1 MDISSQ
7 ITVSI
12 KPDSLK
18 SQLNKIAYK
27 PGSTI
32 RLKVIELRGDRA
44 LIDFGAFRATADIKI
59 PVMLGD
65 ELQARVLESGK
76 QLKLGVINIE
86 PKDPLSTDRMLNRL
100 EIQSDEGFKK
110 VSTDL
115 RQILSQAIGSHGGRT
130 IPHDIRNIFNSLN
143 TYFEPFELK
152 EIITKLIP
160 RIQAYVENSGIFF
173 EKTLERIIST
183 LLENSEA
190 ASKKNLND
198 SPEVRTFLARNLK
211 ANLSM
216 LQHLSENEEVLK
228 RFFSPKALV
237 SLRNIIDTLLS
248 NIAHQQGRAVSQLD
262 SVEPFQVFT
271 YAPPLKE
278 GQQTA
283 RLKVYYQKK
292 QKSGPKKGYRISLML
307 SMDRLGDLRTDF
319 FLLDKDLTITFFVR
333 EDPFKVKIQENFLE
347 LQELLHGFFNQILL
361 KVIVSEKK
369 VADFDREDFQVAGDR
384 QVDLRI

>member
-7 ITVSI
+7 FTVSM

-18 SQLNKIAYK
+18 SPLNKIAYK
-27 PGSTI
+27 AGSTI

-76 QLKLGVINIE
+76 QLKLRVINIE
-86 PKDPLSTDRMLNRL
+86 PKDPLSNDRMLNRL
-100 EIQSDEGFKK
+100 ETLSGQDFKK

-115 RQILSQAIGSHGGRT
+115 RQILSQAIESHGGRA
-130 IPHDIRNIFNSLN
+130 IPHEIRYIFNRLN

-152 EIITKLIP
+152 EMITKLVP

-173 EKTLERIIST
+173 EKALERIIST

-190 ASKKNLND
+190 ASNKDLNN
-198 SPEVRTFLARNLK
+198 SPEVKTVLARNLK

-216 LQHLSENEEVLK
+216 LQHLTENEEVLK

-237 SLRNIIDTLLS
+237 SLKNIIDTLLS
-248 NIAHQQGRAVSQLD
+248 NITHQQGRAGGQLD
-262 SVEPFQVFT
+262 SAEPFQVFT
-271 YAPPLKE
+271 YTLPLKE
-278 GQQTA
+278 EAQPA

-292 QKSGPKKGYRISLML
+292 QKSGPNQGYRVSLML

-319 FLLDKDLTITFFVR
+319 FLLDKDLTITFFVK
-333 EDPFKVKIQENFLE
+333 EDPVKAKIQENFLE
-347 LQELLHGFFNQILL
+347 LQELLHGFFNQLQL
-361 KVIVSEKK
+361 KVNVSEKK
-369 VADFDREDFQVAGDR
+369 VTDFDREDFQGAGDR
-384 QVDLRI
+384 QVNLRV

>member
-1 MDISSQ
+1 MDISCQ

-27 PGSTI
+27 PGTTI

-86 PKDPLSTDRMLNRL
+86 PKDPLSTDRMPNRL
-100 EIQSDEGFKK
+100 DIQSDQDFKK

-115 RQILSQAIGSHGGRT
+115 RQLLGQAIGSHGGRA

-190 ASKKNLND
+190 ASKKNLTD
-198 SPEVRTFLARNLK
+198 SAEVRTFLARNLK
-211 ANLSM
+211 TNLSM
-216 LQHLSENEEVLK
+216 LQHLSQNEEVLK
-228 RFFSPKALV
+228 KFFSPKALV

-248 NIAHQQGRAVSQLD
+248 NITHQQGRAVSQLD
-262 SVEPFQVFT
+262 SVEPFQIFSYVL
-271 YAPPLKE
+271 PLKE
-278 GQQTA
+278 DEQTA

-292 QKSGPKKGYRISLML
+292 KSDANKGFRISLLL
-307 SMDRLGDLRTDF
+307 SLDRLGDLRTDF
-319 FLLDKDLTITFFVR
+319 FLLDKDLAITFFVKQ
-333 EDPFKVKIQENFLE
+333 DSVKAKIQENFLE
-347 LQELLHGFFNQILL
+347 LQKLLHGFFDQILL

-369 VADFDREDFQVAGDR
+369 VADFDHEDR
-384 QVDLRI
+384 QVSGDTRVDLRV

>member
-7 ITVSI
+7 FTVSI

-18 SQLNKIAYK
+18 SPLNKIAYK

-44 LIDFGAFRATADIKI
+44 LIDFGAFRATADIKS

-76 QLKLGVINIE
+76 QLKLRVIHIE
-86 PKDPLSTDRMLNRL
+86 PKDPLSDDRMLNRL
-100 EIQSDEGFKK
+100 ETLSGQDFKK
-110 VSTDL
+110 VTTDL
-115 RQILSQAIGSHGGRT
+115 RQILSQAIESHGGRA
-130 IPHDIRNIFNSLN
+130 IPHEIRYILNSLN

-173 EKTLERIIST
+173 EKTLERIISI

-190 ASKKNLND
+190 ASKKDLKD
-198 SPEVRTFLARNLK
+198 SPEVKTVLARNLK

-216 LQHLSENEEVLK
+216 LQHLTENEEVLK

-237 SLRNIIDTLLS
+237 SLKNIIDTLLS
-248 NIAHQQGRAVSQLD
+248 NITHQQGRAGGQLD
-262 SVEPFQVFT
+262 SAEPFQVFT
-271 YAPPLKE
+271 YTLPLKE
-278 GQQTA
+278 DEQPA

-292 QKSGPKKGYRISLML
+292 QKSGPNQGYRISLML

-319 FLLDKDLTITFFVR
+319 FLLDKDLTITFFVK
-333 EDPFKVKIQENFLE
+333 EDPVKAKIQENFLE
-347 LQELLHGFFNQILL
+347 LQELLHGFFNQLRL
-361 KVIVSEKK
+361 KVNVSEKK
-369 VADFDREDFQVAGDR
+369 VTDFDREDFQGAGDR
-384 QVDLRI
+384 QVDLRV